1 MELALE
7 FRGKN
12 MLLLC
17 ACQVTT
23 VAQVLTDL
31 MLLDII
37 HHDKVLPFVFFL
49 SLGTERI
56 VCITNL

>member
-1 MELALE
+1 
-7 FRGKN
+7 